1 MILPKDVASE
11 FLDKSGLSVTP
22 AFSVRLGGLF
32 LLLFIFC
39 CFFLVFF
46 FLKNQDYSRHT
57 EQVTDFPLYVLEQN
71 VLNLNYNFTV

>member
-11 FLDKSGLSVTP
+11 FLDKSGLSITP
-22 AFSVRLGGLF
+22 ALSVRLGGLF
-32 LLLFIFC
+32 LLLLIF

-46 FLKNQDYSRHT
+46 FFNQDYSRHT
-57 EQVTDFPLYVLEQN
+57 EQVTDFPLCVLEQN